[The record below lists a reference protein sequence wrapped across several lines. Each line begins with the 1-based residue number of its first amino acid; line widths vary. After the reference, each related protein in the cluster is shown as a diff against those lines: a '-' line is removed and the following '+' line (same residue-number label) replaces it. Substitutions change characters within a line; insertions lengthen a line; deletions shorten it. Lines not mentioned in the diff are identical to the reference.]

1 MDHSTIKG
9 YFILVILIFACIM
22 IFCQC
27 GCLADLID
35 SNYCNCNCR
44 CICKKKNRI
53 NINPSLPVEVRNNEI
68 VVIGIPVNAF
78 DINREG
84 EGQIE
89 TIVVDVI
96 N

>member
-1 MDHSTIKG
+1 MDHSEIKG
-9 YFILVILIFACIM
+9 YFILIILIFACIM

-27 GCLADLID
+27 ECLH
-35 SNYCNCNCR
+35 CKCK
-44 CICKKKNRI
+44 CKKKNRI
-53 NINPSLPVEVRNNEI
+53 NVNPVEIRNNEI

-84 EGQIE
+84 EEQIE

-96 N
+96 H

>member
-27 GCLADLID
+27 GCLADLIS
-35 SNYCNCNCR
+35 SNNCKCR
-44 CICKKKNRI
+44 CKCKKKNRI
-53 NINPSLPVEVRNNEI
+53 NINPVEIRNNEI

-96 N
+96 H

>member
-1 MDHSTIKG
+1 MDHSEIKG
-9 YFILVILIFACIM
+9 YFILIILIFACIM

-27 GCLADLID
+27 ECLH
-35 SNYCNCNCR
+35 CKCK
-44 CICKKKNRI
+44 CKKKNRI
-53 NINPSLPVEVRNNEI
+53 NVNPVEIRNNEI

-84 EGQIE
+84 GEPPVE

-96 N
+96 R

>member
-9 YFILVILIFACIM
+9 YFILIILIFACIM
-22 IFCQC
+22 ICCQC
-27 GCLADLID
+27 GCLADLIS
-35 SNYCNCNCR
+35 SNNCKCR
-44 CICKKKNRI
+44 RICKKKNRI
-53 NINPSLPVEVRNNEI
+53 NINPSLPVEIRGNEI

-78 DINREG
+78 DINRED
-84 EGQIE
+84 EGQHE

>member
-1 MDHSTIKG
+1 MDHSEIKG
-9 YFILVILIFACIM
+9 YFILIILIFACIM

-27 GCLADLID
+27 ECLH
-35 SNYCNCNCR
+35 CK
-44 CICKKKNRI
+44 CKKKNRI
-53 NINPSLPVEVRNNEI
+53 NVNPVEIRNNEI

-84 EGQIE
+84 GEPQVE

-96 N
+96 H

>member
-1 MDHSTIKG
+1 
-9 YFILVILIFACIM
+9 M

-27 GCLADLID
+27 GCLADLIS
-35 SNYCNCNCR
+35 SNNCKCR
-44 CICKKKNRI
+44 CKCKKKNRI
-53 NINPSLPVEVRNNEI
+53 NVNPVEIRNNEI

-84 EGQIE
+84 EEQIE

-96 N
+96 H

>member
-27 GCLADLID
+27 GCLADLIS
-35 SNYCNCNCR
+35 SNNCKCR
-44 CICKKKNRI
+44 CKCKKKNRI
-53 NINPSLPVEVRNNEI
+53 NVNPVEIRNNEI

>member
-1 MDHSTIKG
+1 MDHSEIKG
-9 YFILVILIFACIM
+9 YFILIILIFACIM

-27 GCLADLID
+27 ECLH
-35 SNYCNCNCR
+35 CK
-44 CICKKKNRI
+44 CKKKNRI
-53 NINPSLPVEVRNNEI
+53 NVNPVEIRNNEI

-84 EGQIE
+84 GEPPVE

-96 N
+96 R

>member
-1 MDHSTIKG
+1 MEHSTIKG

-27 GCLADLID
+27 GCLADLIG
-35 SNYCNCNCR
+35 SNNCNCR

>member
-9 YFILVILIFACIM
+9 YFILIILIFACIM
-22 IFCQC
+22 ICCQC
-27 GCLADLID
+27 GCLADLI
-35 SNYCNCNCR
+35 SNNNCR